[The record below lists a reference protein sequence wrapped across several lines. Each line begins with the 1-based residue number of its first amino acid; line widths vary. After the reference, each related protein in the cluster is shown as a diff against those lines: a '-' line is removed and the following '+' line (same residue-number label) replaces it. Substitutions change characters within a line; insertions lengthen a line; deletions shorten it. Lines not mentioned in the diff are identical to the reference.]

1 MTKIVGLNLFPR
13 ENNVNF
19 LILRCGLLYS
29 VDMNNKKGGID
40 MWKRFVA
47 IGDSFTEGIG
57 DEVEGIAL
65 KSWVDHFVQLCE
77 NELKYANF
85 AKRGLVTKE
94 IRSQQLGKALTFN
107 PDLVSLIAGANDV
120 LKGSWNH
127 HAYKNDMEFMIDTLS
142 KTGAD
147 IIIANLPDFTVRL
160 PLSSEKK
167 QVLRE
172 QLLEANEVILSLSRE
187 YKLHHVDFWNHHL
200 VNDNTLWSTD
210 LVHPNSKGYVKV
222 AELIFNSLPVHDS
235 SK

>member
-1 MTKIVGLNLFPR
+1 
-13 ENNVNF
+13 
-19 LILRCGLLYS
+19 
-29 VDMNNKKGGID
+29 
-40 MWKRFVA
+40 MWKRFIA

-65 KSWVDHFVQLCE
+65 KSWVDHFVQLYVNDIE
-77 NELKYANF
+77 YVNF

-94 IRSQQLGKALTFN
+94 IRSQQFEKALTIK

-120 LKGSWNH
+120 LKGRWNH
-127 HAYKNDMEFMIDTLS
+127 QAYKNDMEFMIDKLS
-142 KTGAD
+142 KIEAD

-160 PLSSEKK
+160 PFASEKK
-167 QVLRE
+167 QVIKE
-172 QLLEANEVILSLSRE
+172 QLLEANDVIRSLSKE
-187 YKLHHVDFWNHHL
+187 YKLHHVDFWSHQL

-210 LVHPNSKGYVKV
+210 LIHPNSKGYVKV

>member
-1 MTKIVGLNLFPR
+1 
-13 ENNVNF
+13 
-19 LILRCGLLYS
+19 
-29 VDMNNKKGGID
+29 

-65 KSWVDHFVQLCE
+65 KSWVDHFVQLSVNDIE
-77 NELKYANF
+77 YANF

-94 IRSQQLGKALTFN
+94 IRSQQLEKALAFK

-120 LKGSWNH
+120 LKGRWNLQT
-127 HAYKNDMEFMIDTLS
+127 YKNDMEFMIDKLS

-147 IIIANLPDFTVRL
+147 IMIANLPDFTVRL
-160 PLSSEKK
+160 PLASEKK
-167 QVLRE
+167 QVIKE
-172 QLLEANEVILSLSRE
+172 QLLEANEVIFSLSRE
-187 YKLHHVDFWNHHL
+187 YKLHHVDFWNHHV

-210 LVHPNSKGYVKV
+210 FIHPNSKGYVKV
-222 AELIFNSLPVHDS
+222 AELIFNSLPVRDS

>member
-1 MTKIVGLNLFPR
+1 M
-13 ENNVNF
+13 
-19 LILRCGLLYS
+19 
-29 VDMNNKKGGID
+29 DNNKGGVH

-57 DEVEGIAL
+57 DEVEGITL
-65 KSWVDHFVQLCE
+65 KSWVDHFVQLCVNDIE
-77 NELKYANF
+77 YVNF

-94 IRSQQLGKALTFN
+94 IRLQQLEKALTFK

-120 LKGSWNH
+120 LKGRWNH
-127 HAYKNDMEFMIDTLS
+127 QAYKNEMEFMIDKLS
-142 KTGAD
+142 KTDAD

-160 PLSSEKK
+160 PFSSEKK
-167 QVLRE
+167 QVIQE
-172 QLLEANEVILSLSRE
+172 QLLEANDVIRSLSRE
-187 YKLHHVDFWNHHL
+187 YKLHHIDFWNHQL

-210 LVHPNSKGYVKV
+210 LIHPNSKGYVKV

>member
-1 MTKIVGLNLFPR
+1 
-13 ENNVNF
+13 
-19 LILRCGLLYS
+19 
-29 VDMNNKKGGID
+29 
-40 MWKRFVA
+40 MWKRFIA

-65 KSWVDHFVQLCE
+65 KSWVDHFVQLYVNDIE
-77 NELKYANF
+77 YVNF

-94 IRSQQLGKALTFN
+94 IRSQQLEKALTIK

-120 LKGSWNH
+120 LKGRWNH
-127 HAYKNDMEFMIDTLS
+127 QAYKNDMEFMIDKLS
-142 KTGAD
+142 KIEAD

-160 PLSSEKK
+160 PFASEKK
-167 QVLRE
+167 QVIKE
-172 QLLEANEVILSLSRE
+172 QLLEANDVIRSLSKE
-187 YKLHHVDFWNHHL
+187 YKLHHVDFWSHQL

-210 LVHPNSKGYVKV
+210 LIHPNSKGYVKV